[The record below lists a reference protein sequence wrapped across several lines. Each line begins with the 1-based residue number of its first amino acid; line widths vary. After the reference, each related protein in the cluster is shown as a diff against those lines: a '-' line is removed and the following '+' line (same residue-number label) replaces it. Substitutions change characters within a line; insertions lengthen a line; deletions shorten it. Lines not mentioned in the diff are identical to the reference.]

1 MNKEQSV
8 LEKTLKE
15 LDKKFGKGSVFI
27 GSDAEEK
34 FRSIQRWKIDSPL
47 ISYILGGGIP
57 KGRIIELYGP
67 ESSGKTTLATYLGKQ
82 VQDQGGKVAVI
93 DAENSYDLEYARNV
107 VGLNTDDI
115 VFSQPDSGEQALEI
129 AETLAATGEI
139 DYIIIDSVAALTPL
153 AELEA
158 EMGDQQM
165 GIQARLMSK
174 ACRKMRNILST
185 KNCTIVFINQIRM
198 KIGVMFGNPETTPG
212 GKALKFF
219 TSIRLEVRKV
229 EFITKGSDEPTG
241 IKSRLKS
248 VKNKTSPPFR
258 KGEFVI
264 DFFKGIDSTSEYV
277 DFAVQYDI
285 IEKSGS
291 WYSYNGNRLGQGK
304 DNVVKEFLQNEKLFK
319 EIREKVNFYLYPKKE
334 KEDEK
339 AAPKKRGPKPKKE
352 EPTMDIN
359 VDDEEKKEKK
369 DDK

>member
-1 MNKEQSV
+1 MSEEQNN

-27 GSDAEEK
+27 GSNAEEK
-34 FRSIQRWKIDSPL
+34 FRSIQRWKVDSPL

-82 VQDQGGKVAVI
+82 VQGQGGRVAVI

-115 VFSQPDSGEQALEI
+115 IFSQPDSGEQALEI
-129 AETLAATGEI
+129 AETLAATGEV

-165 GIQARLMSK
+165 GLQARLMSK
-174 ACRKMRNILST
+174 ACRKMRNILNT
-185 KNCTIVFINQIRM
+185 KDCTIVFINQIRM
-198 KIGVMFGNPETTPG
+198 KIGVMYGNPETTPG

-229 EFITKGSDEPTG
+229 EYITKGKDDPTG

-248 VKNKTSPPFR
+248 SKNKTAPPFR

-264 DFFKGIDSTSEYV
+264 DFSKGIDPTTEYV
-277 DFAVQYDI
+277 DFAVQYNI

-291 WYSYNGNRLGQGK
+291 WYSYNGDRLGQGK
-304 DNVVKEFLQNEKLFK
+304 DNVVNELLENEKLFD
-319 EIREKVNFYLYPKKE
+319 EIKDKVNNYLYPKKE
-334 KEDEK
+334 DEK
-339 AAPKKRGPKPKKE
+339 PVPKKRGPKPKKE
-352 EPTMDIN
+352 EPTVELN
-359 VDDEEKKEKK
+359 SNEKEKK